1 MTDTQRFLLSAG
13 AGILVYA
20 AVSAAYYFEGR
31 EPNRTLVGA
40 TAAIAAVGAWHFLRY
55 RKKS

>member
-1 MTDTQRFLLSAG
+1 MTDTHRFFLSVG
-13 AGILVYA
+13 AGIVVFA
-20 AVSAAYYFEGR
+20 AVNGLYYFEGR
-31 EPNRTLVGA
+31 EPNKTLIGA

>member
-1 MTDTQRFLLSAG
+1 MTDTHRFFLSAG

-20 AVSAAYYFEGR
+20 AISAAYYLEGR
-31 EPNRTLVGA
+31 DPNRTLVGA

>member
-1 MTDTQRFLLSAG
+1 MTDTQRFFLSAA
-13 AGILVYA
+13 AGIIVFA
-20 AVSAAYYFEGR
+20 AINAAYYFEGR
-31 EPNRTLVGA
+31 EPNKTLIGA